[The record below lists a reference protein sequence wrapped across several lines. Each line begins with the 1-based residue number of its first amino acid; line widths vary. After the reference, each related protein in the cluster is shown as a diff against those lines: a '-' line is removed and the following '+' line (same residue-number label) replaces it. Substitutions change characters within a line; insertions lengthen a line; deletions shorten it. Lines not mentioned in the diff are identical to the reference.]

1 MTWGREENRVKE
13 KWEIM
18 LVGYGGQGLGL
29 TGEVLAEAVIIDKDL
44 NVAHTQSF
52 GAQARGGE
60 SYSSVIISEKE
71 IIYPIIE
78 EADILIALSP
88 QGYLSYEPRVKAAEG
103 LVVYE
108 SSLPVTPRKRVK
120 ECGFSFIKATE
131 EMKYPRGISLMALG
145 AVTEKLKLVSA
156 DAIYN
161 ALKKHFSGDL
171 LEVNFKSFK
180 WGQSLARLD

>member
-1 MTWGREENRVKE
+1 MRK

-29 TGEVLAEAVIIDKDL
+29 TGEVLAEAAIIDKDL
-44 NVAHTQSF
+44 NVAHNQSF

-60 SYSSVIISEKE
+60 SYASVIISEEE

-88 QGYLSYEPRVKAAEG
+88 QGYLSYEPLVKAVEG
-103 LVVYE
+103 IVVFE

-120 ECGFSFIKATE
+120 ECGFSFKKATE
-131 EMKYPRGISLMALG
+131 ELKFSRGISLMALG
-145 AVTEKLKLVSA
+145 AVIEKLKLVSSE
-156 DAIYN
+156 AIYN
-161 ALKKHFSGDL
+161 ALEKHFSGDL
-171 LEVNFKSFK
+171 LEINFKSFK
-180 WGQSLARLD
+180 WGQSLAKLE